1 MQLQLESPLQHDV
14 LALIRQLDAYQ
25 AALYPAES
33 NHLMN
38 PAALE
43 QPHVRFI
50 VARDENRVATGC
62 AALVLHEDYGE
73 IKRMFVAPSQRGK
86 GLARALLARLEQE
99 AQAAGLSALKLET
112 GISQPE
118 AIGLYQRGGFSLC
131 PPFGTYL
138 PDPLS
143 LFMSKVL

>member
-1 MQLQLESPLQHDV
+1 MRLQLESPRQADV
-14 LALIRQLDAYQ
+14 LALISQLDAYQ

-33 NHLMN
+33 NHLVD

-43 QPHVRFI
+43 PPRAHFI
-50 VARDENRVATGC
+50 VARDEKLAAVGC
-62 AALVLHEDYGE
+62 AALVPHEDYGE

-86 GLARALLARLEQE
+86 GVAQALLARLERE
-99 AQAAGLSALKLET
+99 ARSAGLSALKLET
-112 GISQPE
+112 GVSQPE
-118 AIGLYQRGGFSLC
+118 AIGLYQRAGFKPC
-131 PPFGTYL
+131 PPFGAYQ